1 MTDRPQQTPIVGYPV
16 RTRTPYLIRRG
27 ISTVETAVYLV
38 VGLLLVLAAVPTVAG
53 TLIEIWDALLG
64 DGPFEPIP
72 TGIVVLDRVLLVFI
86 VAELLYTLRLVL
98 YRGEILAEPFLF
110 IGLIAAVRR
119 VLVVTAEFER
129 AGTGGEVLRNFLL
142 ELGTLALLAV
152 SLATAIFLLRRSA
165 GGSESLGAGM
175 EERGTARRVDYSD

>member
-1 MTDRPQQTPIVGYPV
+1 MQRDSASRHAHPGVAC
-16 RTRTPYLIRRG
+16 TR
-27 ISTVETAVYLV
+27 
-38 VGLLLVLAAVPTVAG
+38 
-53 TLIEIWDALLG
+53 
-64 DGPFEPIP
+64 
-72 TGIVVLDRVLLVFI
+72 
-86 VAELLYTLRLVL
+86 
-98 YRGEILAEPFLF
+98 EILAEPFLF
-110 IGLIAAVRR
+110 IGPHRGRPARSRR
-119 VLVVTAEFER
+119 DRGVER

>member
-1 MTDRPQQTPIVGYPV
+1 VTDRPQQTPIVGYPV

-38 VGLLLVLAAVPTVAG
+38 VGLLLILAAVLTVVG
-53 TLIEIWDALLG
+53 T
-64 DGPFEPIP
+64 
-72 TGIVVLDRVLLVFI
+72 
-86 VAELLYTLRLVL
+86 
-98 YRGEILAEPFLF
+98 
-110 IGLIAAVRR
+110 
-119 VLVVTAEFER
+119 
-129 AGTGGEVLRNFLL
+129 
-142 ELGTLALLAV
+142 LAV